1 MFGLPA
7 AEHQIKA
14 VNLQP
19 WDCRT
24 WWMEQG
30 SCHCKYPTC
39 NRLFT
44 PMGKKLNIF
53 RCFLPEN
60 IWIGPGRAKFCSPLA
75 DGAIKLAS
83 LSLSRHGSTSTP
95 EIQQEPMSIFKL
107 SELWTRQ
114 STARRL
120 RDCKGCL
127 KAACVTLRIPS
138 QLSVDYLLFSYSA
151 TNSIWRTG
159 HLASSCC
166 GTHTQSHANSLT
178 DIIPFKYTH
187 TYGHI

>member
-1 MFGLPA
+1 MTWTQHQILQGSSKYYSSLSSIAPANVSLSEPHQNGSTPHPKTMWSESTVLLLSIKKMLNSCAVYMFTSVVCLVFQQR
-7 AEHQIKA
+7 EHQIKA

-75 DGAIKLAS
+75 DGAINLPLF
-83 LSLSRHGSTSTP
+83 LSLGTGPRLPLKSSRNQCQFLNSQSS
-95 EIQQEPMSIFKL
+95 EPD
-107 SELWTRQ
+107 RAQ
-114 STARRL
+114 P
-120 RDCKGCL
+120 G
-127 KAACVTLRIPS
+127 
-138 QLSVDYLLFSYSA
+138 
-151 TNSIWRTG
+151 G
-159 HLASSCC
+159 
-166 GTHTQSHANSLT
+166 
-178 DIIPFKYTH
+178 
-187 TYGHI
+187 